1 MDYRSLNLSKG
12 LLVFSEGMLLGK
24 RSGQLLS
31 ATMFLTLSSFIWG
44 AELPVVVGEPGNRLP
59 RYDLRA
65 VGRLVGAPGGQ
76 PWLLARVRGMAG
88 MSEIV
93 SVYASPAVS
102 TESVRRGT
110 LWHVHRQ
117 LTERGGSWRP
127 WRLGDNEP
135 YAQVRIPGRDFG
147 DVRGPGDFNRPFSVN
162 GEFSNE
168 ELVAIVNYLRTSP
181 TIEDSLEPR
190 GRQAKVPR
198 VRGGSPIWWM
208 KRHGP
213 GSVEVNL
220 VDGASRGQLVRLK
233 QVGKRWIVLVIQE
246 WIA

>member
-1 MDYRSLNLSKG
+1 MRYRSFSFSGISRWVKRLVPVLVAPVFLSLN
-12 LLVFSEGMLLGK
+12 
-24 RSGQLLS
+24 
-31 ATMFLTLSSFIWG
+31 SSMVG
-44 AELPVVVGEPGNRLP
+44 AEMLRGIGNSGGRLP
-59 RYDLRA
+59 RCDVRA
-65 VGRLVGAPGGQ
+65 IGRLVGARGDE
-76 PWLLARVRGMAG
+76 PWLLIRVRGMAW

-93 SVYASPAVS
+93 RVYASPGES

-110 LWHVHRQ
+110 FWHAHRQ
-117 LTERGGSWRP
+117 RTERGGLWRP
-127 WRLGDNEP
+127 WQLGNNEP
-135 YAQVRIPGRDFG
+135 YAQVKIPGRDFG

-162 GEFSNE
+162 GEFSDE

-198 VRGGSPIWWM
+198 VQGGRPIWWM

-213 GSVEVNL
+213 ESVEVNL
-220 VDGASRGQLVRLK
+220 LDGASRGQLTSLK
-233 QVGKRWIVLVIQE
+233 KVGERWVVLMIRE